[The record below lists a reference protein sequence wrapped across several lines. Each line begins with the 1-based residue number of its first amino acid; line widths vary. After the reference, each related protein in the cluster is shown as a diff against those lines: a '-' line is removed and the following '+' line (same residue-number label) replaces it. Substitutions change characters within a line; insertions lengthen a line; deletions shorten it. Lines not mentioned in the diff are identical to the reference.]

1 LTWGLLHWGMVAG
14 LAGVAIPVVI
24 HFLNRRR
31 ATVVDWGAMQFL
43 ELGRRSRWRFQL
55 SELIL
60 LAGRMLL
67 FGLIALALSRPFWNS
82 KESEAVAGTGG
93 GGGRGVFDGQ
103 PRDVVLVI
111 DGSDSM
117 GRKVGDQGGGWRV
130 ADDGTGTNFTPR
142 ATRHP
147 PLTTPKA
154 LALEW
159 SKHFLSKLGPGDSVA
174 VLVAKDRVRRL
185 IAPASFDLRKVEA
198 ALSDLPT
205 ARGGSDLPMAIA
217 EALRL
222 LDAPGNPS
230 RDIIVLTDGQRFAW
244 RPEERARWSILRE
257 LLNDVARRTGVSP
270 RIWAIPFGNAAVA
283 DLANASVGP
292 LELSRGLITPHLPI
306 TVVTSVSNGGSG
318 SITRTAEL
326 LVDGQPSRAMTQVV
340 GPIPPGGKAPLS
352 FKTSIE
358 APGSHALT
366 VRLTGGEDAL
376 QGDDESTRAVEVTP
390 ALPVLLVDGEP
401 GTEPLSGETDFLR
414 AALAPLGAETI
425 QIKARTVRSDALRAD
440 DLKDQRAIVL
450 ANVERLDP
458 EQVAAI
464 VHLLDSGGGVL
475 VAPGD
480 KVDAAFANTS
490 LYQDGNGWLPAKL
503 GALRGDADRRL
514 TVAHPAPQTFIG
526 PALAPFG
533 KGDNP
538 PLAGADLFA
547 YSILEPAK
555 QASVVAR
562 LDTGDPWIIERSYR
576 RGRVAI
582 LAGPVDA
589 EGGTLPVNP
598 DFVPWAHELIFH
610 LADADSGA
618 RNVRPGEPIVLELNP
633 VPPADVATLS
643 VTTPAGLQ
651 AHATV
656 TRKDG
661 RAFAQ
666 LDDTSEPG
674 LYQVVLPR
682 PPGGSAFA
690 TVAEDARESDLR
702 FLEPAET
709 AALARDWPLSFETEP
724 DRLAGRLFAS
734 GRGGRH
740 EIWRYLVLATLAG
753 LCVEIWL
760 TRQLVK
766 GRGIAEM
773 DADRSHAR

>member
-1 LTWGLLHWGMVAG
+1 LTWGLLHWGMLAG
-14 LAGVAIPVVI
+14 MAGVAIPVVI

-31 ATVVDWGAMQFL
+31 APVVDWGAMQFL
-43 ELGRRSRWRFQL
+43 DLGRRSRWRFQL
-55 SELIL
+55 SEMVL
-60 LAGRMLL
+60 LLGRMLL
-67 FGLIALALSRPFWNS
+67 LGLLALALARPFWNPG
-82 KESEAVAGTGG
+82 ESQAAAGTGG
-93 GGGRGVFDGQ
+93 GVFDGQ
-103 PRDVVLVI
+103 RRDVVLVI

-117 GRKVGDQGGGWRV
+117 GRKVGE
-130 ADDGTGTNFTPR
+130 TTPR
-142 ATRHP
+142 AQ
-147 PLTTPKA
+147 
-154 LALEW
+154 ALEW
-159 SKHFLSKLGPGDSVA
+159 STHFLSKLGPGDSVA
-174 VLVAKDRVRRL
+174 VLLARDRVRPL
-185 IAPASFDLRKVEA
+185 IAPATFDMKKVEA
-198 ALSDLPT
+198 ELKDVPEP
-205 ARGGSDLPMAIA
+205 RGGSDLPLAIA

-230 RDIIVLTDGQRFAW
+230 RDIIILTDGQRVAW
-244 RPEERARWSILRE
+244 RPDDPARWSILRE
-257 LLNDVARRTGVSP
+257 LLKDVARRTGVSP
-270 RIWAIPFGNAAVA
+270 RIWSIPFGKDAGA

-306 TVVTSVSNGGSG
+306 TVVTSVSNGGPAPL
-318 SITRTAEL
+318 TRTAEL
-326 LVDGQPSRAMTQVV
+326 LVDGQPARGTSQVV
-340 GPIPPGGKAPLS
+340 GPIPPGGRAPLS
-352 FKTSIE
+352 FQTSIE

-366 VRLTGGEDAL
+366 VHLTGGEDAL
-376 QGDDESTRAVEVTP
+376 KGDDESTRAVEVTA

-414 AALAPLGAETI
+414 AALAPQGAETL
-425 QIKARTVRSDALRAD
+425 QVKARTVRLDAFRAD
-440 DLKDQRAIVL
+440 DLKDQRVVVL
-450 ANVERLDP
+450 ANVEQLDP
-458 EQVAAI
+458 EQITAI

-490 LYQDGNGWLPAKL
+490 LYQDGNGWLPARL
-503 GALRGDADRRL
+503 GALKGDPDRRL

-526 PALAPFG
+526 LALAAFG
-533 KGDNP
+533 KGESP

-555 QASVVAR
+555 EASVIAR
-562 LDTGDPWIIERSYR
+562 LDTGDPWIIERRYR

-610 LADADSGA
+610 LADADSGV
-618 RNVRPGEPIVLELNP
+618 RNVRPGEPVVLELNP
-633 VPPADVATLS
+633 VPKADLSSLS
-643 VTTPAGLQ
+643 VTTPGGLHGQ
-651 AHATV
+651 AAV

-666 LDDTSEPG
+666 FDDTTEPG
-674 LYQVVLPR
+674 LYQIVLPN

-690 TVAEDARESDLR
+690 TVAADPRESDLR
-702 FLEPAET
+702 ALDPADAT
-709 AALARDWPLSFETEP
+709 ALARDWPLSFEADP
-724 DRLAGRLFAS
+724 DRLASRLLAA

-740 EIWRYLVLATLAG
+740 EIWRYLVLAALGG

-766 GRGIAEM
+766 SRGIAAM
-773 DADRSHAR
+773 DDADRSHAR